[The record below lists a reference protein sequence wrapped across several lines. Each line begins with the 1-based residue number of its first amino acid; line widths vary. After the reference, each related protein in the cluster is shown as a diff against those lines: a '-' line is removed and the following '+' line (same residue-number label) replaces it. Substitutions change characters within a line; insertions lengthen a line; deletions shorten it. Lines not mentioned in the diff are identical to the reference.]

1 MNTAVI
7 LAGGTGSRVGGDVPK
22 QFLTIDEVPIL
33 AYTLEHFQR
42 CPDIDAIAVVCIKGW
57 ESEVE
62 SYREEFGLDKIVRVV
77 EGGSNSLESIS
88 AGVFGIADI
97 MDPEGIVVIHDSV
110 RPIIS
115 SEIISDCVRVAKKN
129 GNGCASIP
137 MNETI
142 VQKDNADSGHVNVE
156 RSTVMRVQ
164 TPQAYKYDMIHE
176 MYSEARRRGITE
188 SIYANTLLLE
198 LGGKVFF
205 SKGSETNLKVTSRND
220 LDIIEFL
227 IGKSSV
233 RPTKRRSA

>member
-1 MNTAVI
+1 
-7 LAGGTGSRVGGDVPK
+7 
-22 QFLTIDEVPIL
+22 
-33 AYTLEHFQR
+33 
-42 CPDIDAIAVVCIKGW
+42 
-57 ESEVE
+57 
-62 SYREEFGLDKIVRVV
+62 
-77 EGGSNSLESIS
+77 
-88 AGVFGIADI
+88 
-97 MDPEGIVVIHDSV
+97 
-110 RPIIS
+110 
-115 SEIISDCVRVAKKN
+115 
-129 GNGCASIP
+129 

-142 VQKDNADSGHVNVE
+142 VQKDDADSGHVNVE

-164 TPQAYKYDMIHE
+164 TPQAYRYDLIHE
-176 MYSEARRRGITE
+176 MYSEARRMGITE